1 MANTHYQEDESYF
14 ISMTDLMVGMLFIFI
29 IMLMAF
35 ALNLKEQQSELKAT
49 TNKLTQVDETRVQML
64 KQIEQ
69 SLRERGVEVKV
80 FPESGV
86 LRLPEKLLFDSGK
99 SELGETGRIAVARLA
114 EVLSMILPCYS
125 EAPAG
130 ANTTICPKTQGGRLE
145 AIYIEGH
152 TDIQRFR
159 GLADGNWQLSGA
171 RAIEVYQKLVAN
183 SSLLGELRNDG
194 ATNAGKG
201 QKLLGVSGYA
211 EHRPVREEPTEEARR
226 ENRRIDLRF
235 IMAAPSRADLDEI
248 QKRIAT
254 PAKAVLP

>member
-1 MANTHYQEDESYF
+1 MTNTHHQEDESYF

-35 ALNLKEQQSELKAT
+35 ALNLKQQQSQLKET
-49 TNKLTQVDETRVQML
+49 TNKLTQVDATRAQML
-64 KQIEQ
+64 KDIEK
-69 SLRERGVEVKV
+69 SLRDKGVEVKV

-114 EVLSMILPCYS
+114 EVLRMILPCYS
-125 EAPAG
+125 SAPLDAG
-130 ANTTICPKTQGGRLE
+130 ATVCPKTLGGRLE

-152 TDIQRFR
+152 TDNQRYH

-211 EHRPVREEPTEEARR
+211 EFRPVREEPTDEARR

-235 IMAAPSRADLDEI
+235 IMAAPSRVDLDEI
-248 QKRIAT
+248 RKEVGVPTQTVR
-254 PAKAVLP
+254 P